1 MHSRQRWCDGG
12 AVEPCSN
19 LSLLQTIM
27 MWWYDVTVIWRYED
41 MKMPGPGHGRLG
53 AALGQTISHAALLL
67 LFLGRNMVNCSDFE
81 NTAILETYCEILLS
95 PSIFRLSSDIHETFP
110 LDPEPW
116 KCLLSN
122 LVSSYKTCNR
132 KGRSF
137 LELQQPLKFSF
148 LLLNGQPFTERN
160 EAIFVEIDEIIKRIF
175 LNLKLFLT
183 CAETGIAVQM

>member
-19 LSLLQTIM
+19 LSLLQTTM

-53 AALGQTISHAALLL
+53 APLGQIVSHAALLL
-67 LFLGRNMVNCSDFE
+67 LFLGRNMIKIQWYWELLRIFLPPL
-81 NTAILETYCEILLS
+81 IL
-95 PSIFRLSSDIHETFP
+95 RLISDIHETFP

-116 KCLLSN
+116 TCLLSN
-122 LVSSYKTCNR
+122 LVSPYKTCNR
-132 KGRSF
+132 KRRSF

-183 CAETGIAVQM
+183 CEETGIAVQM